1 MNISPRKAFE
11 LISKKGVILLD
22 TRTLEEYQEVHI
34 KNSILIDLTNPRFI
48 NEIKK
53 LDKNKTYLLYCHTG
67 GRSAYVTNLMLQLGF
82 KNVFNIEG
90 GILAW
95 ENSGFPVNK

>member
-1 MNISPRKAFE
+1 MNISPKQAFE
-11 LISKKGVILLD
+11 LISKKNVILLD

-34 KNSILIDLTNPRFI
+34 KNSILIDLTNPGFI

-67 GRSAYVTNLMLQLGF
+67 GRSTYITHLMLQLGF

-95 ENSGFPVNK
+95 ENSGFQVE